1 MNIGELSK
9 ISGVSDKMIRHYE
22 SIGLLPKAKRSESG
36 YRQYSEKDAHNLIFI
51 KRSRQLGFS
60 TAEIKTLI
68 GLWKNKS
75 RTSKEV
81 KKLATTHLE
90 ELEKKISDLQE
101 MADSIRHLV
110 HCCSGDDRPECPIL
124 ENLTILNK

>member
-22 SIGLLPKAKRSESG
+22 SIGLLPKAKRSEAG